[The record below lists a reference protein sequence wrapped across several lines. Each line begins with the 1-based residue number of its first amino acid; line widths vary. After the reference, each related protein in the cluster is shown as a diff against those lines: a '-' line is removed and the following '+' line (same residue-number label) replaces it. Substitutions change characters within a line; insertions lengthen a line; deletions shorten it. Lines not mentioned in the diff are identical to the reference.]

1 MTGAVQP
8 PSPVLEV
15 EGLSLALPRDGAVHP
30 VLDQVSFTVGRG
42 EVLGIAGA
50 SGSGKSQMLLAL
62 LGLSPP
68 GARLSGSVRL
78 EGRELV
84 GLPQPALRDVRGA
97 RIAMVFQDPQ
107 AALNPCV
114 SIGTQLAEVLQVHR
128 GCSRRAALEGAAAM
142 LDAVHLPEPHRL
154 LRRHPHE
161 LSGGMRQR
169 VVIAMA
175 LLCEPA
181 VLLADEPTTALDP
194 TVQMQI
200 LALFAEVVRS
210 RGTSLVLVTHDLSVL
225 AALADRVAV
234 MERGRLVE
242 TAAAE
247 TLFASPAH
255 EASRRLLDAA
265 RALS

>member
-1 MTGAVQP
+1 MSVLRVRDLTVTLPGADGT
-8 PSPVLEV
+8 EV
-15 EGLSLALPRDGAVHP
+15 RLLDG
-30 VLDQVSFTVGRG
+30 VGFELGAG
-42 EVLGIAGA
+42 EVYGVAGS
-50 SGSGKSQMLLAL
+50 SGSGKTQLLLAL
-62 LGLSPP
+62 LGLGPRK
-68 GARLSGSVRL
+68 ARVTGSVLL

-84 GLPQPALRDVRGA
+84 GLPPRELERLRGD
-97 RIAMVFQDPQ
+97 RIAMVFQDPLSS
-107 AALNPCV
+107 LNPCLT
-114 SIGTQLAEVLQVHR
+114 IGTQLTEVLAYHR
-128 GCSRRAALEGAAAM
+128 GMDGAAARDAAEAM
-142 LDAVHLPEPHRL
+142 LAAVHITEPRRRL
-154 LRRHPHE
+154 RQYPHE

-169 VVIAMA
+169 VCIAMA